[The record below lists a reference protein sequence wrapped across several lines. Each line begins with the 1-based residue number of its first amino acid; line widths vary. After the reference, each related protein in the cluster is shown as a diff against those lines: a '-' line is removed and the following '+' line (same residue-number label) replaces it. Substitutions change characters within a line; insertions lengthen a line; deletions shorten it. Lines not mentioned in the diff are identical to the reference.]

1 MIKMAKTEII
11 EQAKGFYQ
19 KLGRWQKVTIFSVLG
34 VLVLGI
40 GMLLYSTREKKE
52 YAILFTDLDEK
63 SASSIVEN
71 LKSRQVDY
79 QIDDEGKTILVAKE
93 TVYDERME
101 LAKEGLPAEGGV
113 GYEIFDKTNLGMSEF
128 VQKLNY
134 RRALEGELARTISA
148 MDEIKTAKVNI
159 TIPEKTLFE
168 KDKKE
173 PTAAITLF
181 FKNGRGSDRVS
192 IIGIQNLVASSVEGL
207 LPGAV
212 TVVDHRGKILSPEPL
227 DDKSVAGMTSKQYM
241 QQREVEENI
250 TQKVQTL
257 LDGVLGYG
265 NSEVRVSAELDFT
278 QSDKTITDFDP
289 EKQVVRSEQNI
300 TDNSKSSDSLSY
312 PAVNMEKGVSN
323 QIANYEI
330 SKTVERVIEGVGNV
344 KRLTVAVLINGTNKI
359 TTHSDGTQTSQYI
372 KRTNEEI
379 NKLTDIVKNAVGFD
393 PTRNDQVYVE
403 NIPFE
408 TQLTNQNLITKKPVA
423 WYQDKDNWQL
433 FALIVVMMLTVL
445 MIYRLLQSKYVKERF
460 RIAMALPKDVTI
472 EDEIEEDELE
482 EAEDELED
490 IDFGD
495 EDLLLMPAELPEQLL
510 LDGERSETSLEDFD
524 ETMNAEEDMDLA
536 ALASTS
542 QDDVPELTE
551 ENLLKLEIKHKVE
564 DYVTDE
570 PLEAVKLVRMLL
582 AQDVGAI

>member
-1 MIKMAKTEII
+1 MAKTELI

>member
-148 MDEIKTAKVNI
+148 MNEIKTAKVNI

-181 FKNGRGSDRVS
+181 FKNGQGSDRVS
-192 IIGIQNLVASSVEGL
+192 IVGIQNLVASSVEGL

-227 DDKSVAGMTSKQYM
+227 DDKSVTGMTSKQYM

-289 EKQVVRSEQNI
+289 EEQVVRSEQNI

-330 SKTVERVIEGVGNV
+330 SKTVQRVIEGVGNV

>member
-1 MIKMAKTEII
+1 MAKTEII

-148 MDEIKTAKVNI
+148 MNEIKTAKVNI

-181 FKNGRGSDRVS
+181 FKNGQGSDRVS
-192 IIGIQNLVASSVEGL
+192 IVGIQNLVASSVEGL

-227 DDKSVAGMTSKQYM
+227 DDKSVTGMTSKQYM

-289 EKQVVRSEQNI
+289 EEQVVRSEQNI

-330 SKTVERVIEGVGNV
+330 SKTVQRVIEGVGNV

>member
-1 MIKMAKTEII
+1 MAKTEII

-148 MDEIKTAKVNI
+148 MNEIKTAKVNI

-181 FKNGRGSDRVS
+181 FKNGQGSDRVS
-192 IIGIQNLVASSVEGL
+192 IVGIQNLVASSVEGL

-227 DDKSVAGMTSKQYM
+227 DDKSVTGMTSKQYM

-330 SKTVERVIEGVGNV
+330 SKTVQRVIEGVGNV

>member
-148 MDEIKTAKVNI
+148 MNEIKTAKVNI

-181 FKNGRGSDRVS
+181 FKNGQGSDRVS
-192 IIGIQNLVASSVEGL
+192 IVGIQNLVASSVEGL

-227 DDKSVAGMTSKQYM
+227 DDKSVTGMTSKQYM

-289 EKQVVRSEQNI
+289 EEQVVRSEQNI

-330 SKTVERVIEGVGNV
+330 SKTVQRVIEGVGNV

-408 TQLTNQNLITKKPVA
+408 TQLTNQNLVTKKPVA

-482 EAEDELED
+482 EEEDELED

-524 ETMNAEEDMDLA
+524 ETMNTEEDMDLA

>member
-148 MDEIKTAKVNI
+148 MNEIKTAKVNI

-181 FKNGRGSDRVS
+181 FKNGQGSDRVS
-192 IIGIQNLVASSVEGL
+192 IVGIQNLVASSVEGL

-227 DDKSVAGMTSKQYM
+227 DDKSVTGMTSKQYM

-289 EKQVVRSEQNI
+289 EEQVVRSEQNI

-330 SKTVERVIEGVGNV
+330 SKTVQRVIEGVGNV

-408 TQLTNQNLITKKPVA
+408 TQLTNQNLVTKKPVA

-524 ETMNAEEDMDLA
+524 ETMNTEEDMDLA

-542 QDDVPELTE
+542 QEDVPELTE